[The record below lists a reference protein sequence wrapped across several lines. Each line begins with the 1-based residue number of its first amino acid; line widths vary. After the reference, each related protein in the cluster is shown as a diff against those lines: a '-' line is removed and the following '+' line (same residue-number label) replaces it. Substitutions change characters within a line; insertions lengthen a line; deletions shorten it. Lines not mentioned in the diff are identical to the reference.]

1 MGGGLLSSL
10 ALDERLS
17 VILLLL
23 LALSAGIAA
32 AQSGPAPGSGGVTI
46 TLQPENGA
54 PAPAAALRSLS
65 GTDLLAARRW
75 LVGSTTPM
83 SPATARP
90 AFKARRSSPRRNP
103 VWVP

>member
-1 MGGGLLSSL
+1 MRRLACPAALL
-10 ALDERLS
+10 
-17 VILLLL
+17 ILLL
-23 LALSAGIAA
+23 ACSATIAS
-32 AQSGPAPGSGGVTI
+32 AQVGPSPGTGGVII